1 MPVQINDVRSLEWKA
16 GLCSAVLALSLSPF
30 MAQAEE
36 PRCVVG
42 EPLTVP
48 VSFVGEHALPVIPA
62 TINGHPS
69 HLVFDTANP
78 VSTLN
83 AAAVKQA
90 GLEPRMTPTNYPIDI
105 LTTRVDELTVGPIK
119 KKGVFVVV
127 EQDNGTGGNLGSNF
141 LYHYDYELRWADRE
155 VTFTRP
161 KNCRSTFLAAWDKDA
176 HTVPFWVHVL
186 KKDLRPMFMVK
197 VNGADVHARIDTAR
211 EYTLLDAH
219 TAKRLGITPDMPG
232 AVEDG
237 ETITFHEKKH
247 KVWKVPVS
255 DITIGSYH
263 IQNATLRIA
272 DLSLN
277 GEMMVLGGDF
287 LRNHRVLVSLAQ
299 RRLYISHLG
308 GARFSEPAQ
317 QVAANN

>member
-1 MPVQINDVRSLEWKA
+1 
-16 GLCSAVLALSLSPF
+16 
-30 MAQAEE
+30 MAQAASNS
-36 PRCVVG
+36 RCVIG
-42 EPLTVP
+42 EPMTVP
-48 VSFVGEHALPVIPA
+48 VEFVGDAALPVISA

-69 HLVFDTANP
+69 NLVFDTANP

-83 AAAVKQA
+83 AAAVKQI
-90 GLEPRMTPTNYPIDI
+90 GLEPQVTPTNYPIDI
-105 LTTRVDELTVGPIK
+105 LTTRVNDLTVGPIK
-119 KKGVFVVV
+119 KKGTFVVL

-141 LYHYDYELRWADRE
+141 LYYYDYDLRWADQQ

-161 KNCRSTFLAAWDKDA
+161 KNCGSTFLATWDEKA

-186 KKDLRPMFMVK
+186 KKDLRPLFMLK

-211 EYTLLDAH
+211 EYSLLDLH

-237 ETITFHEKKH
+237 ETITLYKDAY
-247 KVWKVPVS
+247 KVWRVTVPE
-255 DITIGSYH
+255 ITIGSYR
-263 IQNATLRIA
+263 IENATLRIA

-277 GEMMVLGGDF
+277 GEMMILGGDF
-287 LRNHRVLVSLAQ
+287 LRNHRVLVSMAQ

-308 GARFSEPAQ
+308 GARFSEPAPQ
-317 QVAANN
+317 ALGSN